1 MADANNPPS
10 AYASHFLLNVP
21 YQMSLRQMRTTA
33 NGVLLAELDFTPT
46 ITIGAFTRRDGTQVP
61 EIITNECTMW
71 FEEPGHAKHDPKDWA
86 FADCLSTMQE
96 NIAFNATRKNKPW
109 QWEIDGTLL
118 VPTTVKTPEGAP
130 QAAAAPQTAPT
141 ATTPQAAPV
150 GPQVAPTAPSKGYNG
165 PLTKDAFN
173 LLKDCRDQVMSLERA
188 TDDQI
193 QGWTSTL
200 FIQMCNA
207 GAHRDYLRYKGLHLA
222 GSKPADGSESED
234 GMPF

>member
-1 MADANNPPS
+1 MAEGNNPPS

-33 NGVLLAELDFTPT
+33 GGVLLAELDFTPT
-46 ITIGAFTRRDGTQVP
+46 ITIGAFTKRDGTKVP

-118 VPTTVKTPEGAP
+118 EPTTVKTPEGAP
-130 QAAAAPQTAPT
+130 QQAASAPAAPQQAP
-141 ATTPQAAPV
+141 TPQAAPV
-150 GPQVAPTAPSKGYNG
+150 APQRPSGAYSGP
-165 PLTKDAFN
+165 
-173 LLKDCRDQVMSLERA
+173 LLKDACALFSDIKDIVESWEGEYPPEVRG
-188 TDDQI
+188 
-193 QGWTSTL
+193 GWTTSL
-200 FIQMCNA
+200 FISMDRA
-207 GAHRDYLRYKGLHLA
+207 GATKDYLKYKGLHLA